1 MKAVSVEKLSKAL
14 YTLQRGYES
23 VLTRNSGA
31 EVSDESIMWCEYYIK
46 KMLLVLA
53 DAERGKEPFDRDIVL
68 DCSNAKTVKQRYN
81 SLNEIARK
89 S

>member
-1 MKAVSVEKLSKAL
+1 
-14 YTLQRGYES
+14 
-23 VLTRNSGA
+23 
-31 EVSDESIMWCEYYIK
+31 MWCEYYIK